1 MSSVLRHPL
10 KVIDECVAWSVERNI
25 YIIQRGIDVEKELDM
40 TFFDVEFDEGQ
51 PDIYPADGLG
61 MSGFNTRV
69 DLSRLDVFLAHV
81 TALHGIELPRWNLD
95 WNIYGEEAVVWLT
108 SFWEQRNARLHFQG
122 VSEFKSL

>member
-10 KVIDECVAWSVERNI
+10 KVIDECVAWSVELNI
-25 YIIQRGIDVEKELDM
+25 ATTQRRIGVEKEIDM
-40 TFFDVEFDEGQ
+40 SFFDVEFDDDQ
-51 PDIYPADGLG
+51 PEIYPADGLG

-69 DLSRLDVFLAHV
+69 DLSRLDVFLAHAA
-81 TALHGIELPRWNLD
+81 ALHGIELPRWNLD
-95 WNIYGEEAVVWLT
+95 WNIYGEEALAWLT